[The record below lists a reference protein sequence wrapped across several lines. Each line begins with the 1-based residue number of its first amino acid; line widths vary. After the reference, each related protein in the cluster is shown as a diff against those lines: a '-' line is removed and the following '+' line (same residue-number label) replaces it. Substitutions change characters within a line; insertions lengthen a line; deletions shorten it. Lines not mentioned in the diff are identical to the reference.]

1 MFKNMKI
8 AKKLIICFAIAVL
21 CASISGLLGMAMQ
34 FRTDRSYSKALI
46 DSGFIQGDIGTLNT
60 YLNKGAAIV
69 RDIIML
75 TEEADIKSAQ
85 EELSQYQDKT
95 TQALEKVKAGCTT
108 EEDLKYIN
116 LMEQRLPEYRTYR
129 DQVTEL
135 GLQNKNAEALEL
147 FRTKARPVLNEIMSA
162 AEKLADL
169 KVVSGNEV
177 SASLTS
183 QTNIIM
189 VIMLV
194 VIIAAFVISM
204 AFAYIISKS
213 ISRPI
218 IKVRDAAAQ
227 LAEGN
232 LNISIQSDSKDE
244 IGEMSSSFS
253 NAADM
258 IRRYITDI
266 SRGLGEIAKGN
277 FNIKPEEAYKGD
289 FKEMERA
296 ISIIIVSLSDTLRQ
310 INQSA
315 DQVSS
320 GSEQVSSGAQALSQ
334 GATEQAS
341 SVEELA
347 ATINEISEQV
357 RHNAEN
363 AKDAS
368 QMANAVGSG
377 AIESNTRMQDM
388 LSAMADISSSSE
400 EIGKIIKTIEDIAFQ
415 TNILALN
422 AAVEAARA
430 GEAGKGFAV
439 VADEVRNLAGKSA
452 EASKNTAALIE
463 KSLISVSKGTKIAD
477 ETAGSLTEVVK
488 GVTEITSVISRISEA
503 SIEQA
508 SSINQVTTGIDQISS
523 VVQTNSATA
532 EESAAASQ
540 ELSGQSQMLKDM
552 VSRFELIPAGTGM

>member
-8 AKKLIICFAIAVL
+8 AKKLIVCFAVAVL
-21 CASISGLLGMAMQ
+21 LASISGFLGMAMQ
-34 FRTDRSYSKALI
+34 FRTDRSYSKALVE
-46 DSGFIQGDIGTLNT
+46 SGFIQGDIGTLNA
-60 YLNKGAAIV
+60 YLNKGAAVV

-75 TEEADIKSAQ
+75 TEETEIKSAQ
-85 EELSQYQDKT
+85 SELSQYDERT
-95 TQALEKVKAGCTT
+95 NQAFEKVKVGCTS
-108 EEDLKYIN
+108 EEDLQYIN
-116 LMEQRLPEYRTYR
+116 LIAQKLPEYRKYR
-129 DQVTEL
+129 EQVIEL
-135 GLQNKNAEALEL
+135 GLQNKNTEALAL
-147 FRTKARPVLNEIMSA
+147 FRTQARPVLNEVMKA
-162 AEKLADL
+162 AETLADL
-169 KVVSGNEV
+169 KVVTGNEV
-177 SASLTS
+177 SVSLS
-183 QTNIIM
+183 NQTNFMLMIM
-189 VIMLV
+189 FIVIV
-194 VIIAAFVISM
+194 VAFAVSM

-227 LAEGN
+227 LAQGN
-232 LNISIQSDSKDE
+232 LNITIQADSKDE
-244 IGEMSSSFS
+244 IGEMSSSFA

-266 SRGLGEIAKGN
+266 SRGLSEVARGN
-277 FNIKPEEAYKGD
+277 FNIKPEEVYKGD
-289 FKEMERA
+289 FKEMEQA
-296 ISIIIVSLSDTLRQ
+296 IVTIVVSLSDTLRQ

-315 DQVSS
+315 EQVSS

-357 RHNAEN
+357 SRNAEN
-363 AKDAS
+363 AKDAN
-368 QMANAVGSG
+368 QKAGEVGKG
-377 AIESNTRMQDM
+377 AIESNTRMQEM
-388 LSAMADISSSSE
+388 LSAMADISNGSE
-400 EIGKIIKTIEDIAFQ
+400 EISKIIKTIEDIAFQ

-463 KSLISVSKGTKIAD
+463 TSLNSVRNGTKIAD
-477 ETAGSLTEVVK
+477 ETAVSLTEVVE
-488 GVTEITSVISRISEA
+488 GVTEITSVIARISDASGEQAA
-503 SIEQA
+503 SI
-508 SSINQVTTGIDQISS
+508 SQVTTGIDQISS

-552 VSRFELIPAGTGM
+552 VNRFELLPANMNM